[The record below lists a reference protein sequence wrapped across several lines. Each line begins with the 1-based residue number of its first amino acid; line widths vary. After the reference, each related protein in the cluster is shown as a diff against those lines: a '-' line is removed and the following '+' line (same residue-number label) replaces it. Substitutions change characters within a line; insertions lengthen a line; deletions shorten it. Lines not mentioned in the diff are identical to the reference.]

1 MTWITSD
8 PSGASTVPSS
18 GRSGKPATPS
28 SPSTTLPR
36 KPQRSRKPVALKKDE
51 IHRLSYHE
59 VQQVEVEL
67 VAQASPT
74 SARHTSP
81 GTSPR
86 MGIIRRTIKYSETD
100 LDAVPMRC
108 YRETD
113 LDEVMQARH
122 EEDEEEEAGQ
132 ERVGNKVDSAF
143 VSERSGHGTLGRSRS
158 GARGRVE
165 RVVEDEEGVVSW
177 ATVRMLG
184 DKKRQATPRAHEED
198 EVLSRLLKG

>member
-1 MTWITSD
+1 M
-8 PSGASTVPSS
+8 
-18 GRSGKPATPS
+18 
-28 SPSTTLPR
+28 
-36 KPQRSRKPVALKKDE
+36 
-51 IHRLSYHE
+51 
-59 VQQVEVEL
+59 EVEL
-67 VAQASPT
+67 VAQTPPAST
-74 SARHTSP
+74 CHTSP
-81 GTSPR
+81 STSPR

-122 EEDEEEEAGQ
+122 EEEEMGEEG
-132 ERVGNKVDSAF
+132 VGNKDDSAF
-143 VSERSGHGTLGRSRS
+143 VSERSGRGTLGRSRS

-184 DKKRQATPRAHEED
+184 DRKRQAATRPHEED

>member
-1 MTWITSD
+1 
-8 PSGASTVPSS
+8 
-18 GRSGKPATPS
+18 
-28 SPSTTLPR
+28 
-36 KPQRSRKPVALKKDE
+36 
-51 IHRLSYHE
+51 
-59 VQQVEVEL
+59 
-67 VAQASPT
+67 
-74 SARHTSP
+74 
-81 GTSPR
+81 

-122 EEDEEEEAGQ
+122 EEEEERTGQ
-132 ERVGNKVDSAF
+132 ERVGNKDDSALA
-143 VSERSGHGTLGRSRS
+143 SERSGRGTLGRSRS

-184 DKKRQATPRAHEED
+184 DRKRQSAMRTHEED
-198 EVLSRLLKG
+198 EVLSRLFKG